1 MKRIQQRW
9 LIALLAIVV
18 LLLGACATDSAAPAV
33 DSSDTAAEES
43 DAASAEEADAEEA
56 GAEEAASGETVRQ
69 AFGGGPVGGAY
80 QTFAN
85 AMSLIMADAN
95 PNLDIAAEGTGGSA
109 ANLRS
114 VNSGDI
120 DYGISYAGDLYLG
133 RNGLLADDPTEY
145 TDVRAVAAL
154 YGGVVHLVV
163 RADSDIQ
170 TPEDLVG
177 KRFAP
182 GNAGSGAAL
191 SAERFF
197 THLGIWDD
205 INIEYLGYSQAA
217 SALGDGQLDGFWVLA
232 AFPNSSVTEAS
243 TLTDIRLIDVGTTA
257 EESGFYEAF
266 PFFSPRAL
274 IGGTFEGNP
283 DDVPS
288 FQDTAIWTANVEVPA
303 ELVKGALEAVLSD
316 AGLEDMRAAH
326 PAAGEMGIES
336 GVNGVPIPLHAG
348 AAEFYTE
355 NGVTIPD
362 AAAVV
367 E

>member
-1 MKRIQQRW
+1 MKWTQYRW
-9 LIALLAIVV
+9 MIALLAIVV
-18 LLLGACATDSAAPAV
+18 LLIAACAPQAAAPAAESG
-33 DSSDTAAEES
+33 DEAAAAE
-43 DAASAEEADAEEA
+43 ASEGEASEGEAEEAEA
-56 GAEEAASGETVRQ
+56 PAASGETVRQ

-85 AMSLIMADAN
+85 AMSLLMADAN

-120 DYGISYAGDLYLG
+120 NYGISYAGDLYLG

-145 TDVRAVAAL
+145 TDVRAVAGL

-170 TPEDLVG
+170 TPQDLVG

-197 THLGIWDD
+197 KHLGIWDD
-205 INIEYLGYSQAA
+205 INVEYLGYSQAA

-243 TLTDIRLIDVGTTA
+243 TLADIRLIDVGTAA

-266 PFFSPRAL
+266 PFFSPRDL
-274 IGGTFEGNP
+274 IGGTFDGNP

-288 FQDTAIWTANVEVPA
+288 FQDTAIWTANKDVPA
-303 ELVKGALEAVLSD
+303 ELVLDALNAVLSD
-316 AGLEDMRAAH
+316 EGLEAMRAAH

-348 AAEFYTE
+348 AAQFYTE
-355 NGVTIPD
+355 HGVTIPD
-362 AAAVV
+362 AAAPV

>member
-1 MKRIQQRW
+1 MKGTQYRW
-9 LIALLAIVV
+9 LVAALVTVV
-18 LLLGACATDSAAPAV
+18 LLLAACTPQAAAPAA
-33 DSSDTAAEES
+33 DS
-43 DAASAEEADAEEA
+43 
-56 GAEEAASGETVRQ
+56 GEEAAAEAGEAAASEAEAPAVSGETVRQ

-85 AMSLIMADAN
+85 AMSLLMADAD

-133 RNGLLADDPTEY
+133 RNGLLADDPVEY

-170 TPEDLVG
+170 TPQDLVG

-197 THLGIWDD
+197 KHLGIWDD
-205 INIEYLGYSQAA
+205 INVEYLGYSQAA

-232 AFPNSSVTEAS
+232 AFPNASVTEAS
-243 TLTDIRLIDVGTTA
+243 TLTDIRLIDVGTAA

-274 IGGTFEGNP
+274 IGGTFDGNP

-288 FQDTAIWTANVEVPA
+288 FQDTAIWTAHKDVPA
-303 ELVKGALEAVLSD
+303 ELVANALNAVLSEE
-316 AGLEDMRAAH
+316 GLEAMRAAH
-326 PAAGEMGIES
+326 PAASEMGIES
-336 GVNGVPIPLHAG
+336 GVLGVPIPLHAG
-348 AAEFYTE
+348 AAQFYTE
-355 NGVTIPD
+355 HGVEIPE
-362 AAAVV
+362 AAAPV

>member
-1 MKRIQQRW
+1 MKWMQHR
-9 LIALLAIVV
+9 LTIAAFLIVV
-18 LLLGACATDSAAPAV
+18 LAIAACAPQAASP
-33 DSSDTAAEES
+33 AAESGGEETTTE
-43 DAASAEEADAEEA
+43 ASNSEASEAEAPV
-56 GAEEAASGETVRQ
+56 ASGETVRQ

-85 AMSLIMADAN
+85 AMSLLVADAD

-120 DYGISYAGDLYLG
+120 NYGISYAGDLYLG
-133 RNGLLADDPTEY
+133 RNGLLADDPVEY

-170 TPEDLVG
+170 TPQDLVG

-197 THLGIWDD
+197 KHLGIWDE
-205 INIEYLGYSQAA
+205 ITVEYLGYSQAA

-243 TLTDIRLIDVGTTA
+243 TITSIRLIDVGTTA

-266 PFFSPRAL
+266 PFFSPRDL
-274 IGGTFEGNP
+274 IGGAFEGNP
-283 DDVPS
+283 DNIPS
-288 FQDTAIWTANVEVPA
+288 FQDTAIWTANKDVPA
-303 ELVKGALEAVLSD
+303 ELVYNALGAVLSD
-316 AGLEDMRAAH
+316 AGLEAMRAAH
-326 PAAGEMGIES
+326 PAASEMGVES
-336 GVNGVPIPLHAG
+336 GVSGVPIPLHPG
-348 AAEFYTE
+348 AVKFYE
-355 NGVTIPD
+355 EHGVAIPE
-362 AAAVV
+362 AAAPV

>member
-1 MKRIQQRW
+1 MKWFSYR
-9 LIALLAIVV
+9 LIAALLATVV
-18 LLLGACATDSAAPAV
+18 LLVAACAPQAAAPA
-33 DSSDTAAEES
+33 AES
-43 DAASAEEADAEEA
+43 GAEEAPVADATEA
-56 GAEEAASGETVRQ
+56 EAEAEAPAASGETVRQ

-85 AMSLIMADAN
+85 AMSLLMADAN
-95 PNLDIAAEGTGGSA
+95 PDLDIAAEGTGGSA

-120 DYGISYAGDLYLG
+120 NYGISYAGDLYLG
-133 RNGLLADDPTEY
+133 RNGLLADDPVEY

-163 RADSDIQ
+163 RAESDIQ
-170 TPEDLVG
+170 TPQDLVG

-197 THLGIWDD
+197 KHLGIWED
-205 INIEYLGYSQAA
+205 INVEFLGYSQAA

-243 TLTDIRLIDVGTTA
+243 TLTDIRLLDVGTTA

-266 PFFSPRAL
+266 PFFSPRDL

-288 FQDTAIWTANVEVPA
+288 FQDTAIWTAHKDVPA
-303 ELVKGALEAVLSD
+303 ELVTGALDAVLS
-316 AGLEDMRAAH
+316 AEGLEAMRAAH

-348 AAEFYTE
+348 AAQFYTD
-355 NGVTIPD
+355 NGVTIPET
-362 AAAVV
+362 AAAV